1 MFIAEVFTQAS
12 VSFVCA
18 KWITRMDSFVLFR
31 VASNEIGWLYMIL
44 RGMQMEAAVNYFKAL
59 LLHNVT
65 EYDHLL
71 GNG

>member
-1 MFIAEVFTQAS
+1 VFIAQVFTQAS
-12 VSFVCA
+12 VSFVYA
-18 KWITRMDSFVLFR
+18 KWIIRMDSFMLFR
-31 VASNEIGWLYMIL
+31 VASNETGWWYMIL
-44 RGMQMEAAVNYFKAL
+44 RAMQMEEAVNYFKAL